1 MTEFIIKYWLQVLF
15 GLITTVMAFVMR
27 KMNKKIAEQEAI
39 RMGVQA
45 LLRDRIIEKYD
56 RAIQD
61 GYCPIHIRD
70 SILEMAKQYYNLG
83 GNGVVNNLVDKIQYL
98 PTTLEIDEE

>member
-15 GLITTVMAFVMR
+15 GLITTVMAFIMR